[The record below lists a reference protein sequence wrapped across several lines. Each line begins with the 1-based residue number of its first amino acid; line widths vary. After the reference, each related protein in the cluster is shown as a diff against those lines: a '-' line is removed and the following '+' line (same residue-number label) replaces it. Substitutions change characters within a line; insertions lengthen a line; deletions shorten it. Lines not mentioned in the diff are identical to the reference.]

1 MAIDPELSALLAAV
15 PMPDFGAPDLDPATM
30 RQGMED
36 VAAMIPVSTEIDH
49 IEDSVA
55 DGVPVRIY
63 RPASDT
69 PLPTVVFIHG
79 GGFVVGSVRT
89 HDALARRIAADTH
102 ALVVSVDYRLAPEHP
117 FPAAVDD
124 CWTALQWVADHA
136 AELGGDPERI
146 AVAGDSAGGNLAAV
160 LTQLARDAGAPALV
174 FQLLLYPVTSEH
186 HDWPS
191 ITENAEAPVLTKR
204 GIEYFSGQY
213 SGAGSA
219 ASVRSAPAMAES
231 FTGLPPALVA
241 TAGHDPL
248 RDDGEAYAA
257 LLERDGVPVTLRCDG
272 ARFCVVRRGGSR
284 HHRGRG
290 PVHRRVAGGPTPL
303 ITLRRA
309 CSGASHYGWAQPLIT
324 AAGGALRCEFR

>member
-1 MAIDPELSALLAAV
+1 MSIDPELAALLAAL
-15 PMPDFGAPDLDPATM
+15 PLPDFGSPDLDPPTM
-30 RQGMED
+30 RTGMED
-36 VAAMIPVSTEIDH
+36 ISAMIPVSVEVDH
-49 IEDSVA
+49 VEDTSA
-55 DGVPVRIY
+55 NGVPIRVY
-63 RPASDT
+63 RPAADG
-69 PLPTVVFIHG
+69 PQPIVVFIHG

-89 HDALARRIAADTH
+89 HDALARRIARDA
-102 ALVVSVDYRLAPEHP
+102 AAVVVSVDYRLAPEDP

-124 CWTALQWVADHA
+124 CWSALQWTAEHA
-136 AELGGDPERI
+136 AELGGDPKRI

-160 LTQLARDAGAPALV
+160 LTHLARDAGGPELV
-174 FQLLLYPVTSEH
+174 FQLLFYPVTSEH

-257 LLERDGVPVTLRCDG
+257 LLERDGVPVTLRRFDAMVHGFASFDG
-272 ARFCVVRRGGSR
+272 VV
-284 HHRGRG
+284 
-290 PVHRRVAGGPTPL
+290 PAT
-303 ITLRRA
+303 
-309 CSGASHYGWAQPLIT
+309 T
-324 AAGGALRCEFR
+324 AAVDQCIAGLRAALHP

>member
-89 HDALARRIAADTH
+89 HDALARLIAADTH
-102 ALVVSVDYRLAPEHP
+102 ALVVSVDYRLAPEQP

-257 LLERDGVPVTLRCDG
+257 LLERDGVPVTLRRFDAMVHGFASFDG
-272 ARFCVVRRGGSR
+272 VV
-284 HHRGRG
+284 
-290 PVHRRVAGGPTPL
+290 PAT
-303 ITLRRA
+303 
-309 CSGASHYGWAQPLIT
+309 T
-324 AAGGALRCEFR
+324 AAVDQCIAGLRAALHP